1 MLRSTRLFVLVP
13 ATLAAFTAAC
23 FNPGHQQLTITDENG
38 HVVHV
43 TIDGEDVPPVASE
56 RPTQVS
62 TNDDR
67 SETAPPAAPVVQPE
81 PTRDDTQLG
90 AVVDAPVPP
99 AYPDPSWAV
108 GSEPPAPPAY
118 PDPSWAPAPVDN
130 IAAGDRPGPERPSVP
145 GASPSPVSAF
155 EASAPA
161 PVQWIH
167 WTSTAG
173 TRVDGDFSP
182 AASFVRASLDSASGY
197 SFVQLNNAGTNF
209 FSPSAPYESTG
220 VAAPSTSDMVAF
232 NLHGERVLRLS
243 QPVDGLYMAL
253 VSLNGNVLSFDHD
266 FDIVSQTGSPA
277 VGGPST
283 CGYYGCGQFQKR
295 VVRTPDGAVHYELD
309 AVSGEPHGVIR
320 FNGRLDSLVWSQS
333 VDENWSGMTLGIPGE
348 RAAAPAPAPAPVPAP
363 ASELIVNGDFENPA
377 LSYGSWSQFPS
388 IQGWKLSFGHSI
400 EVQNHA
406 AGSPVQGDQ
415 FVELDSDG
423 SSGIYQDVATV
434 AGARYELNFRY
445 SPRPGVEE
453 SNNAIEVWIDGD
465 RLATVSSNGRDIRD
479 TSWAR
484 IVLPVRASGR
494 QMRVEFRDAGT
505 SDSYGGYIDAVSVK
519 LAH

>member
-23 FNPGHQQLTITDENG
+23 FNPGRQQLTITDENG
-38 HVVHV
+38 RVVHV
-43 TIDGEDVPPVASE
+43 TIDGEDVRASEAANAPVA
-56 RPTQVS
+56 
-62 TNDDR
+62 
-67 SETAPPAAPVVQPE
+67 ETAPAPG
-81 PTRDDTQLG
+81 RDDTEPG
-90 AVVDAPVPP
+90 STGDAPAPP

-108 GSEPPAPPAY
+108 GSEPPVPSAYPNPEWY

-130 IAAGDRPGPERPSVP
+130 IAAGDRPGHARPSVP

-266 FDIVSQTGSPA
+266 FQIVSQTGSPA

-283 CGYYGCGQFQKR
+283 CGYFGCGQFQKR

-309 AVSGEPHGVIR
+309 AVCGEPHGVIR
-320 FNGRLDSLVWSQS
+320 FNGRLDSLAWTQS

-348 RAAAPAPAPAPVPAP
+348 RAAAPAPAPVPAP

-423 SSGIYQDVATV
+423 SSGIYQDVASV

-505 SDSYGGYIDAVSVK
+505 SDSLGGYIDAVSLK